1 MLTCGLVIPRS
12 KRINEGIL
20 YACAL
25 LGSSGLSQALLGS
38 PGLSLVLGDMQ
49 VKEMSRE
56 IGVSKLI
63 VKCLFSETKTIRILS
78 PKKKLKK
85 KTRKRREKKK
95 EEKMPLLSSTC

>member
-1 MLTCGLVIPRS
+1 MSCTIFSHMLTCGLKIPRS

-25 LGSSGLSQALLGS
+25 LGSPWLS
-38 PGLSLVLGDMQ
+38 GLSLVLGDIQ

-63 VKCLFSETKTIRILS
+63 VKCLFSPALVKQKERFVLY
-78 PKKKLKK
+78 KKDY
-85 KTRKRREKKK
+85 
-95 EEKMPLLSSTC
+95 PLDSDITM